1 MIVYIPQEK
10 VSRWFSPKFKIFI
23 TTISFKFLCVG
34 FKKIK
39 NCFIYY
45 LLKKKNDGTDR
56 FDKKNC
62 KIHLV
67 F

>member
-45 LLKKKNDGTDR
+45 LLKKKMMEQTDLIR
-56 FDKKNC
+56 
-62 KIHLV
+62 KIV
-67 F
+67 KSI